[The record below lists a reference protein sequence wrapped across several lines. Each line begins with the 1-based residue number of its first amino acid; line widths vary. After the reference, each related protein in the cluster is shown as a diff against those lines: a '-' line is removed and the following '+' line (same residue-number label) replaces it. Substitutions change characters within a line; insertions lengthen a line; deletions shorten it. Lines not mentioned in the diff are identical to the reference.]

1 MNKALILGCSHAAGT
16 EMYKD
21 SSLNIPCGQHEIY
34 GAQNSFPVI
43 IAQSLNY
50 QPLNHAIGGGSNDA
64 IFRIFESELGNLS
77 SNDIVIACWTGF
89 DRGEVWYSAE
99 QRWLQISH
107 NLFNTHQIKPNT
119 GLLQGINQGRHITD
133 ANFFQEYGKLWNI
146 MEANIHRGRLNK
158 IKNILS
164 LNSLAQAHK
173 IQVINIDSF
182 NPIVDYPWP
191 ENIIWPLPNSSFCN
205 WSDQQ
210 SFKCTDWGH
219 YFRPAHQA
227 YANLILENLH
237 FLNQLTGKCI

>member
-1 MNKALILGCSHAAGT
+1 MHKALILGCSHAAGA
-16 EMYKD
+16 EMDKD
-21 SSLNIPCGQHEIY
+21 PNVKINSNQRNTY

-50 QPLNHAIGGGSNDA
+50 QPLNHAMAGGSNDA
-64 IFRIFESELGNLS
+64 IFRIFESELVNLS
-77 SNDIVIACWTGF
+77 SSDIVIACWTGF

-107 NLFNTHQIKPNT
+107 NLFNTHQIIPNPV
-119 GLLQGINQGRHITD
+119 LLQGINQSGLITD
-133 ANFFQEYGKLWNI
+133 SNFFQEYGKLWNI

-158 IKNILS
+158 MKNILS

-182 NPIVDYPWP
+182 YPIREYSWP
-191 ENIIWPLPNSSFCN
+191 ENISWPLPNTTFCD
-205 WSDQQ
+205 WCDQQ
-210 SFKCTDWGH
+210 QFYRTNWGH

-227 YANLILENLH
+227 YANLILENV
-237 FLNQLTGKCI
+237 CIGH